1 MQNNSLGNNKPKSAH
16 PKQTKRSSGLLQ
28 DGLACLVQLSGALSR
43 YWLPGERF
51 PLPLAAFMPYLQ
63 AETRCFGCGGCR
75 VANPG
80 SARDGGA
87 EAAAQRVHPVL
98 FHLFGPCCPL
108 PGFPFTPSSCFGGTS
123 APSIQSPRG
132 RVSPGPALAI
142 TQLV

>member
-16 PKQTKRSSGLLQ
+16 PKQTKSSSGLLQ
-28 DGLACLVQLSGALSR
+28 DGLACLLQLSGALSR

-63 AETRCFGCGGCR
+63 AETRCFGCGGCG

-80 SARDGGA
+80 SARGGGA

-108 PGFPFTPSSCFGGTS
+108 PGFPFTPSSCFRGTS
-123 APSIQSPRG
+123 APSVQSPRG